1 MDDLVKKGKSVSIC
15 ERNLH
20 ILATETYKV
29 RNDLGPEIS
38 KDIFPFLQKPYNLIH
53 SAKAKKLHSVL
64 WDGKHTLP
72 CLQNMGDSPFPD

>member
-1 MDDLVKKGKSVSIC
+1 MKKGKSVSIR

-20 ILATETYKV
+20 ILTTETYKV
-29 RNDLGPEIS
+29 RNDLGPEIW
-38 KDIFPFLQKPYNLIH
+38 KDIFHFLQKPYNLIH

-72 CLQNMGDSPFPD
+72 YLQNMGDSPLPD

>member
-1 MDDLVKKGKSVSIC
+1 MKKGKSVSIR

-20 ILATETYKV
+20 ILTTETYKV
-29 RNDLGPEIS
+29 RNDLGPEIW
-38 KDIFPFLQKPYNLIH
+38 KDIFHFLQKPYNLIH

-72 CLQNMGDSPFPD
+72 CLQNMGYSPLPD